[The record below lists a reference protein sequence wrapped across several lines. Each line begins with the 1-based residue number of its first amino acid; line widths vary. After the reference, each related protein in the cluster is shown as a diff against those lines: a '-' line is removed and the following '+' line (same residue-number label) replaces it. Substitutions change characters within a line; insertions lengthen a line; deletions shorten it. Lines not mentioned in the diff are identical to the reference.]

1 LPNCH
6 INTLAAMKPQIN
18 FQTLKPVALTAP
30 TVSTQLELV
39 DILGA
44 IKVRWGIG
52 RDNYRVEPGLYKVGK
67 PTADSDVMV
76 SANYK
81 LSFDHLRKN
90 LSGFNV
96 WILVIDTKGVNVWC
110 AAGKGTFSTC
120 NVVKSIKENSIDLIV
135 NHRKIIV
142 PQLAA
147 TGVAAHKVKKQA
159 GFKVIFGPVMAK
171 DIPAFIEAGYKTTPE
186 MRKMVFPMQER
197 AKLVPVDFM
206 YRKIQLLIALL
217 IVFFLSGLDKT
228 GFLFQKMIETSL
240 FPIVN
245 IIGAYLAGIVL
256 APIFLP
262 WIPFR
267 TFSMKG
273 AFWGAAVSVGL
284 NLLFKA
290 PFFEGISLL
299 LVNLSIA
306 SFMMMNF
313 TGSSTYTSLSGV
325 QKEMKWAIPFQ
336 IAFASAGLILFIIS
350 KLIEPCRP
358 CNI

>member
-1 LPNCH
+1 LK
-6 INTLAAMKPQIN
+6 TKIN
-18 FQTLKPVALTAP
+18 FQTLKPVAFTAP

-39 DILGA
+39 DYLGA

-90 LSGFNV
+90 LQGINA

-120 NVVKSIKENSIDLIV
+120 TVVKSIKENSLDLMV
-135 NHRKIIV
+135 NHRRIIV

-147 TGVAAHKVKKQA
+147 TGVAAHKVKEQS
-159 GFKVIFGPVMAK
+159 GFKVIFGPVRAK

-186 MRKMVFPMQER
+186 MRKMVFPIQER

-206 YRKIQLLIALL
+206 YRKFQLLLALVT
-217 IVFFLSGLDKT
+217 VFFLSGLDKT
-228 GFLFQKMIETSL
+228 GFLFQKMVETSL
-240 FPIVN
+240 FPLIN
-245 IIGAYLAGIVL
+245 IFGAYLAGIVL

-262 WIPFR
+262 LIPFR

-273 AFWGAAVSVGL
+273 AFWGAVVSVGL
-284 NLLFKA
+284 NLLFEA
-290 PFFEGISLL
+290 PLLEGIALGL
-299 LVNLSIA
+299 INLSIA

-313 TGSSTYTSLSGV
+313 TGSSTFTSLSGV
-325 QKEMKWAIPFQ
+325 QKEMKVAIPLQ
-336 IAFASAGLILFIIS
+336 IAFASIGLVLFIIS
-350 KLIEPCRP
+350 KLI
-358 CNI
+358 